1 MKPEIYAAI
10 IEEAHQHKLRVA
22 AHEFY
27 LADAKSLMADGIDV
41 LAHSIRDQPVDREL
55 IDAMKAR
62 GVFYIPTLMVDESFF
77 VFAEQPEVMH
87 DEFFKGAVG
96 PELRKYLDSEEY
108 RNKAEHA
115 LDLQRNKAASATGM
129 KNLKLLY
136 NAGVSIAFGTDS
148 GAMPTRIQGW
158 AEHHELELL
167 VRAGLTPMQAI
178 VLATHGSATLLHAAD
193 RGTLEAGKRADF
205 LVLSA
210 NPLDN
215 IRNTRTLVSIWHN
228 GREIKPRVPASEAKP

>member
-87 DEFFKGAVG
+87 DEFFEGG
-96 PELRKYLDSEEY
+96 RRSGT
-108 RNKAEHA
+108 AE
-115 LDLQRNKAASATGM
+115 
-129 KNLKLLY
+129 
-136 NAGVSIAFGTDS
+136 VS
-148 GAMPTRIQGW
+148 R
-158 AEHHELELL
+158 
-167 VRAGLTPMQAI
+167 
-178 VLATHGSATLLHAAD
+178 
-193 RGTLEAGKRADF
+193 
-205 LVLSA
+205 
-210 NPLDN
+210 
-215 IRNTRTLVSIWHN
+215 
-228 GREIKPRVPASEAKP
+228 